1 MNEFRFICARLIFY
15 ERVLKILSV
24 TERHSHLHFTVPPEV
39 LSIYLNRQLVN
50 NDVVFTDFE
59 YIMNF
64 PISTSAT
71 PTSMIY
77 RISDEKKSILQ
88 LGTYSTSEKE
98 KFRFHLKI

>member
-71 PTSMIY
+71 PTSQGAFPY
-77 RISDEKKSILQ
+77 VPRRRYAESFEVPRQ
-88 LGTYSTSEKE
+88 AAAEAP
-98 KFRFHLKI
+98 